1 MSNSIG
7 WGQGANNNGIGWGQG
22 AFNNSIGWG
31 SSHYVSYAGE
41 TEIVGNE
48 GGLAYDF
55 SVRIS
60 ADSGVF
66 EANSCLLTSLN
77 NLEIIS

>member
-1 MSNSIG
+1 MSNSID
-7 WGQGANNNGIGWGQG
+7 WGQGANDNTIGWGQG

-77 NLEIIS
+77 NLDIIS